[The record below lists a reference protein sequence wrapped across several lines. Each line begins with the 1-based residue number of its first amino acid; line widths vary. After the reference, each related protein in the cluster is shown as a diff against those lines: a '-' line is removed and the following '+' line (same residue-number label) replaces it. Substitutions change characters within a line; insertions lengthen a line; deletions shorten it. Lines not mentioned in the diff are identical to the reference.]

1 MIRLEESLV
10 LLGSMEEESRI
21 VASESLFSEM
31 EANFG
36 LELTVEELNVLFF
49 WKNFSTSELFFDLVK
64 ELLGKLHLTGVVKF
78 PSIDQ
83 KFLSES
89 NATSMINN
97 SMLNLANRL
106 IVIEGIDNGQ
116 RFNVSP
122 EGLQLGFPEFSNYLT
137 NLKEHLSSDGPFP
150 ESGLLLE
157 DIIESEDENASF
169 SAQQY

>member
-1 MIRLEESLV
+1 MFILIVLFLTGAKLEKRSGGMDKNYYAKRIFRDISGEESFRKAMIRLEESLV
-10 LLGSMEEESRI
+10 LLGSMEAESRI
-21 VASESLFSEM
+21 VARVIVSEL
-31 EANFG
+31 EANFE
-36 LELTVEELNVLFF
+36 LELAEELNVLFF
-49 WKNFSTSELFFDLVK
+49 WKIFQLRTVFDLIK

-116 RFNVSP
+116 R
-122 EGLQLGFPEFSNYLT
+122 LM
-137 NLKEHLSSDGPFP
+137 
-150 ESGLLLE
+150 
-157 DIIESEDENASF
+157 
-169 SAQQY
+169 

>member
-1 MIRLEESLV
+1 MI
-10 LLGSMEEESRI
+10 
-21 VASESLFSEM
+21 
-31 EANFG
+31 
-36 LELTVEELNVLFF
+36 
-49 WKNFSTSELFFDLVK
+49 K

-122 EGLQLGFPEFSNYLT
+122 EELQVDFQNFQ
-137 NLKEHLSSDGPFP
+137 
-150 ESGLLLE
+150 
-157 DIIESEDENASF
+157 II
-169 SAQQY
+169 